1 MHAWSPRTGWWATVG
16 FLGAWIAIAPAAGSA
31 GEETG
36 PATIRVRGYARFAAA
51 PDVLTVAFTVETTAP
66 TAARASE
73 ENAARAGRV
82 IGALKEVVAENGRVT
97 TSGYRLFPV
106 YDEPT
111 APRPGAARKPTLIGY
126 RAENEI
132 AVEITRLA
140 DAGRLIDIGVRA
152 GVDRVNDMRFDL
164 TDRAGAHRRAL
175 AAAGAD
181 ARAQAEAIAG
191 GLGVR
196 LGRLRSASAAP
207 EAVSVPYERFAVAAR
222 MASAEVPVEPGDVRV
237 EASLDVTYAVDE

>member
-1 MHAWSPRTGWWATVG
+1 MFS
-16 FLGAWIAIAPAAGSA
+16 
-31 GEETG
+31 
-36 PATIRVRGYARFAAA
+36 AA
-51 PDVLTVAFTVETTAP
+51 PDVLTVAFTVEITAP
-66 TAARASE
+66 TAARATE

-82 IGALKEVVAENGRVT
+82 IGALKEVVAANGRVT

-106 YDEPT
+106 YDEPPP
-111 APRPGAARKPTLIGY
+111 PRPSVPRKPTLIGY

-132 AVEITRLA
+132 AVEITRLE
-140 DAGRLIDIGVRA
+140 DAGRLIDSGVRA

-164 TDRAGAHRRAL
+164 ADRAGARRRAL

-181 ARAQAEAIAG
+181 ARAQAETIAA

-207 EAVSVPYERFAVAAR
+207 EAVRAPYESFAVAAR
-222 MASAEVPVEPGDVRV
+222 MSSAEVPVEPGDVRI
-237 EASLDVTYAVDE
+237 EATLDVTYAVDE